1 MSDECPG
8 SPAPG
13 YYEMDIPYGWE
24 LTEEKK
30 EQTQAL
36 NEYFPGEYEEDP
48 VLKAMRL
55 EAEAEQKSELRSHRQ
70 SPSKIAKI
78 MKDHMAG
85 RRVLDFDKAFDNQST
100 NSFETED
107 YMSAPSE
114 TLLDT
119 LGELRYIEAFHAK
132 AKRAKKLRKLL
143 SDAPSSHSPVKR
155 APSPKKAVPSFQRQ
169 EAAIKKYAAALGATP
184 TKFGDINLDSS
195 DDEDVPLPTVFKLK
209 IAQAGKKTFF
219 APVEAPATPAKSPS
233 PYKIKAPAKKSFF
246 ANPIS
251 SDSDSDDIG
260 IPAMKPYSP
269 KKFALPKKSYFA
281 APGSPSPK
289 KSPFKAAAQAAMYT
303 SAKQEFQIA
312 ALDSELHER
321 VKFLQ
326 KVSCGD
332 KLYQASPLLPTN
344 VNTFLASRKGTA
356 SYLELCV
363 DVESLIINA
372 MITKIEA
379 GQRFVNPT
387 EILKDAMK
395 KLQDK
400 YASLAANLQAIAS
413 L

>member
-1 MSDECPG
+1 MSDECPR

-24 LTEEKK
+24 LTKEKK
-30 EQTQAL
+30 EQTQAM

-55 EAEAEQKSELRSHRQ
+55 EAEAEQKAEQRAFRQ
-70 SPSKIAKI
+70 SPDKVAKM
-78 MKDHMAG
+78 MKEHMAG
-85 RRVLDFDKAFDNQST
+85 RRVLNFDKAAESQSV

-114 TLLDT
+114 TLLET
-119 LGELRYIEAFHAK
+119 LGELRYIEAFQAK

-143 SDAPSSHSPVKR
+143 SDAPTSFSPVKK
-155 APSPKKAVPSFQRQ
+155 APSPKKKLPSFERQ

-184 TKFGDINLDSS
+184 KKFGDINLDSS
-195 DDEDVPLPTVFKLK
+195 DDDEVPLPSAFNKLK
-209 IAQAGKKTFF
+209 IAQAGKKAFF
-219 APVEAPATPAKSPS
+219 APVEEPSTPIKSPS
-233 PYKIKAPAKKSFF
+233 PAKAKAVAKKSFF

-260 IPAMKPYSP
+260 IPSIKPYSP
-269 KKFALPKKSYFA
+269 KKYALPKKSFFA

-289 KSPFKAAAQAAMYT
+289 KGSFT
-303 SAKQEFQIA
+303 SAKEEFQIA
-312 ALDSELHER
+312 ALDSELHDR
-321 VKFLQ
+321 LKFLQ
-326 KVSCGD
+326 KVSLGE
-332 KLYQASPLLPTN
+332 KLYQATPILPSN
-344 VNTFLASRKGTA
+344 VNTFLASRRGTA

-363 DVESLIINA
+363 DIESLIINA

-379 GQRFVNPT
+379 GHRFVNPNV
-387 EILKDAMK
+387 ILKDSMK

-400 YASLAANLQAIAS
+400 YASLAANLQAIGS
-413 L
+413 M

>member
-1 MSDECPG
+1 
-8 SPAPG
+8 
-13 YYEMDIPYGWE
+13 
-24 LTEEKK
+24 
-30 EQTQAL
+30 
-36 NEYFPGEYEEDP
+36 
-48 VLKAMRL
+48 
-55 EAEAEQKSELRSHRQ
+55 
-70 SPSKIAKI
+70 
-78 MKDHMAG
+78 MAG
-85 RRVLDFDKAFDNQST
+85 IKVLNFDKALDNQST

-119 LGELRYIEAFHAK
+119 LGELRYIEAFQAK

-169 EAAIKKYAAALGATP
+169 EAAAKKYAAALGATP

-195 DDEDVPLPTVFKLK
+195 DDEDVPLPSAFNKLK

-219 APVEAPATPAKSPS
+219 APVEAPATPAKTP
-233 PYKIKAPAKKSFF
+233 KAKAPAKKSFF

-269 KKFALPKKSYFA
+269 KKFTLPKKSFFA

-312 ALDSELHER
+312 ALDSELHDR
-321 VKFLQ
+321 IKFLQ
-326 KVSCGD
+326 KVSCGE
-332 KLYQASPLLPTN
+332 KLYQATPILPTN
-344 VNTFLASRKGTA
+344 VNTFLASRKGTP

-379 GQRFVNPT
+379 GQRFVNPN

-400 YASLAANLQAIAS
+400 YASLAANIQAIAS